1 MGIKIRNNA
10 GCRWLL
16 KISPII
22 NSTQIIG
29 IWIIIFS
36 ALALSSLAL
45 VVSSVYAQTHN
56 RPSLVD
62 DRLQVEEVAKGI
74 NLATGMAFL
83 GPNDILVLE
92 QHNGTV
98 LRVKNGTILPN
109 PLLDVD
115 VANAPEMGLLGIEIL
130 AREPGLSPFVFLY
143 YTETQSTDGGNVLG
157 NRLYRF
163 TFMDDSEGGKLV
175 DGKLLLDL
183 PAVANTPTTRTIGG
197 LEHNGGKLEIDDNG
211 SIFLSIGDL
220 RQKTKSQNFIS
231 GFDADGSGGILRIS
245 PEGNAVEDGILGRS
259 HPLDKYFAYGIRN
272 SFGIGFDPV
281 TGYLW
286 DTENG
291 PAYDD
296 EINLVMPGFNS
307 GWQSV
312 MGFIETPPEFEPE
325 QLLRMVSSHIFE
337 ALHGVI
343 VGNTTHAETHLA
355 VAREQLESYPI
366 YSGLYNFSERNTYS
380 DPEFVWHDA
389 VGPTA
394 IQFFNSS
401 KLGNKYLNEMF
412 VGDSN
417 IGRIYNFALNEN
429 RTNLDLKGNLSDKVA
444 NNRNE
449 TDSVLFGEGFGIVTD
464 IKVGPDGFLY
474 IMALDTGTIYRVTPK
489 D

>member
-1 MGIKIRNNA
+1 M
-10 GCRWLL
+10 
-16 KISPII
+16 KISTI
-22 NSTQIIG
+22 NTQIIV
-29 IWIIIFS
+29 IWIIIYG
-36 ALALSSLAL
+36 LALSSVSL
-45 VVSSVYAQTHN
+45 VVSSVHAQKHN
-56 RPSLVD
+56 LPSLVD
-62 DRLQVEEVAKGI
+62 NRLQVEEVAGGI

-83 GPNDILVLE
+83 GPDDILVLE

-98 LRVKNGTILPN
+98 LRVKDGKILSN
-109 PLLDVD
+109 PLLDVN
-115 VANAPEMGLLGIEIL
+115 VANAPEMGLLGIEIQ
-130 AREPGLSPFVFLY
+130 PQGFGHNPFVFLY

-163 TFMDDSEGGKLV
+163 TFMDDAEGGKLT

-183 PAVANTPTTRTIGG
+183 PAATNTPTTRTIGG
-197 LEHNGGKLEIDDNG
+197 LEHNGGKLAIDDNG
-211 SIFLSIGDL
+211 SIYLTIGDL
-220 RQKTKSQNFIS
+220 RRKTKSQNFIS
-231 GFDADGSGGILRIS
+231 GANADGSGGILRIS
-245 PEGNAVEDGILGRS
+245 PEGNAVGDGILGRS

-272 SFGIGFDPV
+272 SFGIDFDPV

-296 EINLVMPGFNS
+296 ETNLVMPGFNS

-312 MGFIETPPEFEPE
+312 MGFIGTPPEFEPE
-325 QLLRMVSSHIFE
+325 QLFRMVSSHIFE
-337 ALHGVI
+337 ALNGTI
-343 VGNTTHAETHLA
+343 AGNLTHAETHLE

-380 DPEFVWHDA
+380 DPEFVWHEA

-401 KLGNKYLNEMF
+401 KLGNEYLNAMF

-417 IGRIYNFALNEN
+417 YGKIYNFALNEN

-449 TDSVLFGEGFGIVTD
+449 TDSVLFGEGFGIITD

-474 IMALDTGTIYRVTPK
+474 IMAWEPGTIYRVIPNY
-489 D
+489 